1 MTDFEKSRKFW
12 EKAIA
17 SIEVTMFIMA
27 GFFFYFIVK
36 MLTKFDFDSGT
47 GTLLI
52 LQIIF
57 AGFIIYLNKSFM
69 DELNRRLP
77 IPKHNHVEE

>member
-12 EKAIA
+12 EKVIA
-17 SIEVTMFIMA
+17 AIEVTMFVMA
-27 GFFFYFIVK
+27 GFLFYFIVK
-36 MLTKFDFDSGT
+36 MLTKFDFDAGT
-47 GTLLI
+47 GTLLV

-69 DELNRRLP
+69 AELNRRLP
-77 IPKHNHVEE
+77 IPKHNYVEE